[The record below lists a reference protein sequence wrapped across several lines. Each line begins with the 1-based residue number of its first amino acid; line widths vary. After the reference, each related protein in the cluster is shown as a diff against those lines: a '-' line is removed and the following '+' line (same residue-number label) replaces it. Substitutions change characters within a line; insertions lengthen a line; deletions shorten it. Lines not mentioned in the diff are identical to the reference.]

1 MTTNQRRFL
10 DLSFNIKINY
20 STDKAT
26 YMYIYLHCLVGRTGT
41 HRDTQRHGVKLIPAI
56 VLRNK
61 AIFN

>member
-10 DLSFNIKINY
+10 DLRFNIKINY

-56 VLRNK
+56 V
-61 AIFN
+61 